1 MKHGIE
7 KEDIEKKTKIKE
19 KKGKEDISNSM
30 EAQLNRG
37 RKVHILA

>member
-19 KKGKEDISNSM
+19 KKRK
-30 EAQLNRG
+30 RG
-37 RKVHILA
+37 YIKFYGSTTQQR